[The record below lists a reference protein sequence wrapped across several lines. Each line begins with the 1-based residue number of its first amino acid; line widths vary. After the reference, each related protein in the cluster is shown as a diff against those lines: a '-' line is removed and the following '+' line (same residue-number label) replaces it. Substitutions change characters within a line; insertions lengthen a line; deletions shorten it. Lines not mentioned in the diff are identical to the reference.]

1 MQAFFSAIDDK
12 YELGDPG
19 IHIVVG
25 SINTEKRTYAIKA
38 SIVANGRRFDVDHN
52 KIIDCEPVEE
62 VTFHNNVLK
71 YVDYTKPVINLP
83 SKTNNYRSFQN
94 SNNRSNSYN
103 YKSPFGFSDQI
114 DFTEDYYREFFGE
127 TEVTKNKDLQLWQ
140 IEDVIEDYI
149 KQNKGNVEEIQ
160 ELISLLS
167 VYVEEHTE
175 LFT

>member
-71 YVDYTKPVINLP
+71 YVDYIKPVINLP
-83 SKTNNYRSFQN
+83 PKTNNYRSFQN
-94 SNNRSNSYN
+94 SNNKSNSYN

-114 DFTEDYYREFFGE
+114 DFSEDYYREFFGE
-127 TEVTKNKDLQLWQ
+127 TEVAKKKDLQLWQ